1 MPLCFQQKHR
11 GGILSRCVQ
20 AVRLYLTR
28 FTFTQIRQ
36 CIHRALLAV
45 ANQVVTF
52 AVVVAF
58 TRKSRS
64 IDEVEILMQSLL
76 ALALQS
82 QALQAH
88 TLGLALVYT
97 NQQKMQRQSR

>member
-1 MPLCFQQKHR
+1 
-11 GGILSRCVQ
+11 
-20 AVRLYLTR
+20 VRLYLKR

-45 ANQVVTF
+45 ANQLVTL
-52 AVVVAF
+52 AAVVAF

-64 IDEVEILMQSLL
+64 VVEVQRPL
-76 ALALQS
+76 ALVRQS

-88 TLGLALVYT
+88 TLGLAIVYT
-97 NQQKMQRQSR
+97 NRQKMQRQSR